1 METKQERK
9 AYFLGANRLG
19 DFLCT
24 TPVIHGFRQKN
35 PDAFITYI
43 VQDAPFTRILD
54 GNPDIDR
61 VVYSKELLVDEAIP
75 DFLTAGI
82 GADAELYRFDI
93 QEVCSA
99 RPTVFNDHIAKGF
112 SRVLGISVGSVRPIV
127 RLSSEEL
134 GAAAQLVQKPYII
147 LSMHTGSTVIATD
160 GSLVLKDWI
169 FENWLRLAGMIP
181 LLGDFDIIAIGSDSD
196 PQVSSRYFRNLYGLP
211 IRVLAALLGGAACVI
226 SVESGISHLC
236 HAVDAPLVLLYSRF
250 ISFPWAFPREASV
263 CRVIYKDPCFISAE
277 EVLSSLKLILSLR
290 KIET

>member
-1 METKQERK
+1 MGLRK

-24 TPVIHGFRQKN
+24 TPVIRGFRQKN

-61 VVYSKELLVDEAIP
+61 VVYCKELAVDGTNP
-75 DFLTAGI
+75 DFLPLGI
-82 GADAELYRFDI
+82 DADAELYRFDI

-112 SRVLGISVGSVRPIV
+112 SRVLGIAVGSVRPVV
-127 RLSSEEL
+127 RLSAEDL
-134 GAAAQLVQKPYII
+134 AAAAGLASKPYII
-147 LSMHTGSTVIATD
+147 LSMHTGSTVISTD
-160 GSLVLKDWI
+160 GRLVLKDWI
-169 FENWLRLAGMIP
+169 FENWLRLAGSIP
-181 LLGDFDIIAIGSDSD
+181 SLGDFDIIAIGSETD
-196 PQVSSRYFRNLYGLP
+196 PQVSSRYFRNLYDLP
-211 IRVLAALLGGAACVI
+211 IGVLAALLSRAACVI

-236 HAVDAPLVLLYSRF
+236 HAVDAPLVLLYSRY

-263 CRVIYKDPCFISAE
+263 CRVIYKDPRVISPD
-277 EVLSSLKLILSLR
+277 EVLSSLKMILALR
-290 KIET
+290 KIKI